1 MIKATHKQNKCI
13 NMCKVKLNIFWT
25 RLKVTARNTQ
35 SMSLPLYEFQGIIQ
49 QHPCDFIM
57 FSGA

>member
-13 NMCKVKLNIFWT
+13 KMYKVKLNIFRP

-49 QHPCDFIM
+49 QHPCDLIM